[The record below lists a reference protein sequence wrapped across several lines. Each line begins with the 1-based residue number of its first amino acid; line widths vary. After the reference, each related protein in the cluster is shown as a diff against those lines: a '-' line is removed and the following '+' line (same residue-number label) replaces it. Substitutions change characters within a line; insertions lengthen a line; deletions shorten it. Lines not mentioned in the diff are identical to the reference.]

1 MYIRIA
7 DTTIFPYDPSQ
18 LKFEYPNVSFPAQ
31 FTEEILNQYGVFRV
45 QYEEAP
51 AIDERTQCIQYEE
64 TPTYV
69 NDSWVIRC
77 VVNKK
82 DQASIDVY
90 DAYISNSV
98 KVKRDKLL
106 IESDWVTIKAIEQ
119 GEAIPDSW
127 KTYRQELRDIT
138 LQSGFPH
145 NVVWPTQ
152 PGVK

>member
-51 AIDERTQCIQYEE
+51 TIDERTQYAQYEE

-69 NDSWVIRC
+69 NDSWEIRC
-77 VVNKK
+77 LVVEK
-82 DQASIDVY
+82 DQASIDAY
-90 DAYISNSV
+90 DAYISSMV
-98 KVKRDKLL
+98 KAKRDKLL
-106 IESDWVTIKAIEQ
+106 AESDWVTIKAIDRNES
-119 GEAIPDSW
+119 IPDVW

-138 LQSGFPH
+138 LQSGFPYK
-145 NVVWPTQ
+145 VVWPTQ